1 MSASKAASRAE
12 IVEMPNERLERA
24 AAAPAP
30 AEPVAAR
37 TWKDRLRLP
46 LMLLAPLIVIVGG
59 LYFYFTA
66 GRYQSTDD
74 AYVEAAQ
81 MVISANIAGRVS
93 EIDVH
98 DNERVNKGAVLFRID
113 DAPFRIA
120 VQEAQARLGSARL
133 QVEAL
138 HATYRQRLAEVRGA
152 EETLAY
158 QQREYDRQNGLL
170 NSGISSQVQVNQ
182 LRHALDNARQAL
194 SAAREE
200 LAAVAANLGGDA
212 NTSIETHPNVLQAR
226 AALDRAELNL
236 SYTIV
241 TAPEDGIVAKVEQ
254 LQVGNYINASS
265 PLFALI
271 STRDVWVEANFK
283 ESQLAYMR
291 PGQSATVKIDSYP
304 DKVFHARIT
313 SLSPGTGAAFSM
325 LPPEN
330 ATGNWVKVVQRL
342 PVRLAVTDAPATL
355 PLRAGLSADVSID
368 TGHAREGLFTAATA
382 KRAAGPAP

>member
-1 MSASKAASRAE
+1 MSAAQAQARAE
-12 IVEMPNERLERA
+12 VVEMPADRGERA
-24 AAAPAP
+24 ALEPA
-30 AEPVAAR
+30 VATPRAR
-37 TWKDRLRLP
+37 ALQERLRLP
-46 LMLLAPLIVIVGG
+46 LMLLAPLVVVGG
-59 LYFYFTA
+59 ALYLYLTG

-81 MVISANIAGRVS
+81 MVISSNVAGRVS
-93 EIDVH
+93 EIDIR
-98 DNERVNKGAVLFRID
+98 DNALVKKGAVLFRLD

-138 HATYRQRLAEVRGA
+138 QATYRQRLAEVRGA
-152 EETLAY
+152 EQTLAY

-170 NSGISSQVQVNQ
+170 ASGISSQVQVNQ

-212 NTSIETHPNVLQAR
+212 NTSIENHPNVLQAR
-226 AALDRAELNL
+226 AALERALLNL
-236 SYTIV
+236 SYTVIR
-241 TAPEDGIVAKVEQ
+241 APEDGIVAKVEQ
-254 LQVGNYINASS
+254 LQVGNYINAANS
-265 PLFALI
+265 LFALI
-271 STRDVWVEANFK
+271 ATQDVWIEANFK

-291 PGQSATVKIDSYP
+291 AGQAATVKIDSYP
-304 DKVFHARIT
+304 GKVFHARIT

-342 PVRLAVTDAPATL
+342 PVRLAVTDAPLAL
-355 PLRAGLSADVSID
+355 PLRAGLSADVSVD
-368 TGHAREGLFTAATA
+368 TRHARSLSASLGGEASA
-382 KRAAGPAP
+382 RPAP

>member
-1 MSASKAASRAE
+1 MSAAPAQSRAE
-12 IVEMPNERLERA
+12 VVEMPSDRSARAAVEA
-24 AAAPAP
+24 AAATPK
-30 AEPVAAR
+30 AR
-37 TWKDRLRLP
+37 ALKERLRLP
-46 LMLLAPLIVIVGG
+46 LMLLAPLIVIAGAVYIYVSG
-59 LYFYFTA
+59 

-74 AYVEAAQ
+74 AYVQAAQ
-81 MVISANIAGRVS
+81 MVISANVAGRVS
-93 EIDVH
+93 EIDIK
-98 DNERVNKGAVLFRID
+98 DNQRVPKGALLFRLD
-113 DAPFRIA
+113 DAPFQIA

-133 QVEAL
+133 AVEAL
-138 HATYRQRLAEVRGA
+138 QATYRQRLAEVRGA

-170 NSGISSQVQVNQ
+170 ASGIASQVQVNQ

-212 NTSIETHPNVLQAR
+212 HTSIENHPNVLQAR
-226 AALDRAELNL
+226 AALDRALLNL
-236 SYTIV
+236 SYTVIS
-241 TAPEDGIVAKVEQ
+241 APEDGIVAKVEQ

-271 STRDVWVEANFK
+271 ATQDVWVEANFK
-283 ESQLAYMR
+283 ESQLTYMR
-291 PGQSATVKIDSYP
+291 PGQAATVKIDSYP
-304 DKVFHARIT
+304 GKIFHARIV

-342 PVRLAVTDAPATL
+342 PVRLAVSDAPAAL
-355 PLRAGLSADVSID
+355 PLRAGLSADVTVD
-368 TGHAREGLFTAATA
+368 TRHARSGLLASLEGKA
-382 KRAAGPAP
+382 AAGPAP